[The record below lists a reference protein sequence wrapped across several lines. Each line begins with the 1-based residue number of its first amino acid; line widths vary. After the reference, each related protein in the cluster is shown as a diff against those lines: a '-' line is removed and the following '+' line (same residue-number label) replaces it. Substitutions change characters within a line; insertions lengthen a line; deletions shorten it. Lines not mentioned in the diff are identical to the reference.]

1 MSDIKSE
8 MKERDKEVAHNEEQ
22 RHAVSAVRISSWA
35 VFAALIVCAV
45 IAGFIF
51 VAMRR

>member
-35 VFAALIVCAV
+35 VFAAVIVCGV
-45 IAGFIF
+45 IVAFIF
-51 VAMRR
+51 IAVRR